1 MKTPTVKPA
10 AMPGTLA
17 ETPRCAIYA
26 RTAVA
31 IVPAP
36 IVTALDAQ
44 REVCAAYIRG
54 RLGGAW
60 VASFEDHGFCGVGL
74 QRPALRLLLD
84 DCDAGKI
91 DVVVVLHVDRLSRS
105 PRELG
110 MLIERFQNACVSLVV
125 AAGPPSAQRAGGG
138 ATAARRAGVP

>member
-1 MKTPTVKPA
+1 MKTPTVKPT
-10 AMPGTLA
+10 AMPGTPA

-60 VASFEDHGFCGVGL
+60 VTSFEDHGFCGVGL

-84 DCDAGKI
+84 DCD
-91 DVVVVLHVDRLSRS
+91 VVVVLHVDRLSRS
-105 PRELG
+105 LRELG

-125 AAGPPSAQRAGGG
+125 AAGPPSAQRDGGG